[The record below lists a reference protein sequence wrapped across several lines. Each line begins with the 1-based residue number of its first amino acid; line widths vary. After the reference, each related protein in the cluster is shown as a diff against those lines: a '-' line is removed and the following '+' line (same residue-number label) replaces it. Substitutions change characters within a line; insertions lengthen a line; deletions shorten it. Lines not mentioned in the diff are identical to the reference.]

1 MSLET
6 DLVELL
12 QAQCPRVFP
21 DVAPLSTTR
30 PYITWQQ
37 VGGDALAFVDNTV
50 PNTRNASI
58 QVNVWSATR
67 MQSTALM
74 LQVEAALIGSTALQA
89 RPSSALIATHD
100 EDTDLRGCM
109 QDFSI
114 WAPR

>member
-6 DLVELL
+6 DLVALL
-12 QAQCPRVFP
+12 LTQCARVFP
-21 DVAPLSTTR
+21 DVAPLSTAR

-37 VGGDALAFVDNTV
+37 VGGDAPTFVDNTL
-50 PNTRNASI
+50 PSTRNALI
-58 QVNVWSATR
+58 QVNVWSTTR
-67 MQSTALM
+67 AEATALM
-74 LQVEAALIGSTALQA
+74 LQVEAALIASTALQA
-89 RPSSALIATHD
+89 RPNSALIAAHD